1 MLAPSPPDHPGLTAE
16 EQRPSALAG
25 AQPVA
30 AFCQLATML
39 DLLALLLAGLLWMD
53 APLIRE
59 GFTPLEAQLIGLGL
73 ATLSFAA
80 MLSLTPANLGRL
92 LDMPWAIAD
101 AALVPGFIG
110 GAAALLTYLV
120 ADRQVAMAVLLW
132 PVAALSLLL
141 PLRIF
146 LSGLAQR
153 GVRDGWLRRRIAVV
167 GATDMSAELIQRLTD
182 PANPEIPDL
191 VGVFDDRDATRRPPE
206 VSGVGVRGDIN
217 ELCRRAQSERLDLIV
232 IALPLSR
239 AMDILRSVQQVQAL
253 TAEVV
258 VLLEGQNAAPQGTRL
273 SVIAGYPVL
282 QLVRQPLQPGAVLA
296 KGALD
301 YVLAAIALLL
311 VSPILLA
318 AALAIRLSGPGPVL
332 FRQPRVGRNGRVF
345 NILKLRT
352 LRWDPA
358 DDGTRGV
365 VGNDPRVTP
374 IGHVLRVLC
383 VDELPQLINVLRGE
397 MSLVGPRP
405 HVAHM
410 LVAGQ
415 PIEELVPGYGARHRM
430 KPGITGWA
438 QVNGLSG
445 TMSDVAMA
453 RIVIAHDLAYIS
465 EWSLWLDLRILAR
478 TAVISLFGRNAFDVQ
493 LREWKGL

>member
-1 MLAPSPPDHPGLTAE
+1 MRAPSLHDDPNFSTE
-16 EQRPSALAG
+16 EPRRSALAG

-30 AFCQLATML
+30 AFTQLASLL
-39 DLLALLLAGLLWMD
+39 DLLALLLSGLLWVD
-53 APLIRE
+53 AGLVRHS
-59 GFTPLEAQLIGLGL
+59 FTPLEAHLIGLGL
-73 ATLSFAA
+73 AALCWVA
-80 MLSLTPANLGRL
+80 MLSLTPATLGRL
-92 LDMPWAIAD
+92 LDVPWAIAD
-101 AALVPGFIG
+101 AVLLPGVIGG
-110 GAAALLTYLV
+110 GAALLAYFF
-120 ADRQVAMAVLLW
+120 ADRGVGMALLLW
-132 PVAALSLLL
+132 PAAALSLLL
-141 PLRIF
+141 PLRIL
-146 LSGLAQR
+146 LSGLAMR
-153 GVRDGWLRRRIAVV
+153 GVRDGWLRRRIALV
-167 GATDMSAELIQRLTD
+167 GATDMAAELIHRLTD
-182 PANPEIPDL
+182 PTNPEIPDL

-206 VSGVGVRGDIN
+206 VHGVGVQGDIA

-258 VLLEGQNAAPQGTRL
+258 VLLEGQNAAPQGTRV

-296 KGALD
+296 KGTLD
-301 YVLAAIALLL
+301 YVGASVALLL
-311 VSPILLA
+311 LAPLLLV

-332 FRQPRVGRNGRVF
+332 FRQPRLGRNGRMF

-358 DDGTRGV
+358 DDGRRGV
-365 VGNDPRVTP
+365 VANDKRVTRV
-374 IGHVLRVLC
+374 GQLLRTLC
-383 VDELPQLINVLRGE
+383 IDELPQLINVLRGE

-410 LVAGQ
+410 LVAGR

-445 TMSDVAMA
+445 TMSDVSMA
-453 RIVIAHDLAYIS
+453 RTVIAHDLAYIS

-478 TAVISLFGRNAFDVQ
+478 TSVISLFGRNAFDVR